1 MSQEDRPKVQNYVRV
16 PRKKS
21 RPDCKA
27 SIDRSRDLPLVRSA
41 SPFLLLLSPASPTL
55 QNFSSTFPQAK
66 SPRRKR
72 RARSTRFCRTPPHK
86 RRQVTEW
93 GGREVGFLLCF
104 SCGEGGSWGGFLR
117 FPSSL
122 YVAWWGCA
130 HQRLGAPGTRLI
142 RGFDAPQPQ
151 PERQL
156 PSSPARSEVNI
167 DRNWLSGSEASCGS
181 HTSCT
186 LAGRVCSLVL
196 SICRVC
202 VFVDFTFFHTS
213 VGVRPFYTPR
223 CTKWPGQS

>member
-1 MSQEDRPKVQNYVRV
+1 MVNLNLKQCVRIRHRPTPCLIPNCSLASLNSKAIAAVVACNNQQTGVRQENTLHMSQEDRPKVQNYVRV

-130 HQRLGAPGTRLI
+130 HQRP
-142 RGFDAPQPQ
+142 APQGC
-151 PERQL
+151 
-156 PSSPARSEVNI
+156 
-167 DRNWLSGSEASCGS
+167 D
-181 HTSCT
+181 
-186 LAGRVCSLVL
+186 
-196 SICRVC
+196 
-202 VFVDFTFFHTS
+202 
-213 VGVRPFYTPR
+213 
-223 CTKWPGQS
+223 